1 MNNSE
6 EISIISKLI
15 NQQNGLMDALTDCHN
30 LKKQLTTQFIKILKS
45 ITLKNNGFLI
55 IEKEFFD
62 SADDEEINLNIET
75 DEEDNIILEI
85 TDLEEEEDD
94 E

>member
-15 NQQNGLMDALTDCHN
+15 NQQNGLMDALTDCHS
-30 LKKQLTTQFIKILKS
+30 LKKQLSSQFIKILKS
-45 ITLKNNGFLI
+45 IVLKNNGVLI

-62 SADDEEINLNIET
+62 SADDEEITLNIET
-75 DEEDNIILEI
+75 DEEENVILEI
-85 TDLEEEEDD
+85 VDAEEEDN
-94 E
+94 EQ